1 MPKKIAAA
9 DATAMNSLYK
19 GELTR
24 LGFKVAPKVA
34 QDAKDSPAGQSHDV
48 QAFAD
53 HESYIQTLESVLKE
67 DAKTS
72 GDPNDP
78 LMD

>member
-1 MPKKIAAA
+1 MAKKIAAQ

-19 GELTR
+19 GELGR
-24 LGFKVAPKVA
+24 LGLKVA
-34 QDAKDSPAGQSHDV
+34 QKDGKEGVMGISHDP

-53 HESYIQTLESVLKE
+53 HSEYMSVLESVLKE
-67 DAKTS
+67 DEKTA

-78 LMD
+78 VVD